1 MKLLIQ
7 SKTTRNNLFLR
18 FYLYTDEKFKIF
30 LYFNKILKKRIKRCC
45 ISKVFFDYL
54 WILDWLKIRENLFSR
69 FLFFLRNYIL
79 PLFQNWDT
87 SQFIKVFLSL
97 FFWMSKNFLKRSK
110 NLFLTNFFY
119 LGCLKGCFYF
129 FSLGIQVFDW
139 IELLFFFLIPRRIL
153 VFDVHILSFQS
164 RWYGLVN

>member
-7 SKTTRNNLFLR
+7 SKTIQNNLFLR
-18 FYLYTDEKFKIF
+18 FYSYINKKIILF
-30 LYFNKILKKRIKRCC
+30 LYFMKILKKRIKRCC
-45 ISKVFFDYL
+45 ISKVFFYYL
-54 WILDWLKIRENLFSR
+54 RILDWLKIRENLFSR
-69 FLFFLRNYIL
+69 FLFFLKNYIM

-119 LGCLKGCFYF
+119 LGCLKGYFYF

-139 IELLFFFLIPRRIL
+139 IERLFFFWNRQRIL
-153 VFDVHILSFQS
+153 VFDVHI
-164 RWYGLVN
+164 